1 MKHRR
6 TIPFNL
12 KDPIVTTHQ
21 APADAAFDFDGLLRA
36 NLEQVFNE
44 RDDTKRAAAIAAL
57 YTQAP
62 VMYEPSRPVQ
72 GQADISRVASDLL
85 KQFGPTFRFKAEGS
99 AVGHH
104 GMATL
109 RWTAGEPNALP
120 VVQGFDTAEIVDG
133 RIARLWVLIDPPKTE
148 PRLT

>member
-1 MKHRR
+1 M
-6 TIPFNL
+6 
-12 KDPIVTTHQ
+12 TTHSTH
-21 APADAAFDFDGLLRA
+21 ADATFDFDGLLRA

-62 VMYEPSRPVQ
+62 VMYEPSRPVH
-72 GQADISRVASDLL
+72 GQDAICRVASDLL
-85 KQFGPTFRFKAEGS
+85 KQFGPTFRFRAEGV

-109 RWTAGEPNALP
+109 RWTAGEPDVPP
-120 VVQGFDTAEIVDG
+120 VVQGFDTAEILDG
-133 RIARLWVLIDPPKTE
+133 RIARLWVLIDPP
-148 PRLT
+148 RS